1 MYSPLSLKSVYTH
14 PRPSAGRMN
23 ECLWNFRNIFTI
35 RRILPSNHSQKSQEK
50 HDMRRGIEKRN
61 NNGVTTPIRNTGIRN
76 ASGKTP
82 VTGTPTATTVSAP
95 HDIGPAHGE
104 PEQ

>member
-1 MYSPLSLKSVYTH
+1 
-14 PRPSAGRMN
+14 
-23 ECLWNFRNIFTI
+23 
-35 RRILPSNHSQKSQEK
+35 
-50 HDMRRGIEKRN
+50 MRRGIEKRN